1 MPPGRTEFSI
11 DQCPLTASRSWSAVG
26 PRGDVVPG
34 ERRDLAVPHERT
46 VDGGDRLEP
55 GPGRL
60 AAETGWRHRAAAVL
74 LTPVRGFHTLAALH
88 RVRRGLRQSRLDP
101 GQQLGLVGFDG
112 QQVVSL

>member
-1 MPPGRTEFSI
+1 MPPDSLQELVRC
-11 DQCPLTASRSWSAVG
+11 QG

-34 ERRDLAVPHERT
+34 ERRDLAVPDERT
-46 VDGGDRLEP
+46 LHGGDRLEP

-88 RVRRGLRQSRLDP
+88 RVRRGLRQSRLGFCQVS
-101 GQQLGLVGFDG
+101 GQAVQ
-112 QQVVSL
+112 